1 MKKVMICLIGC
12 FLMALTTLR
21 AQGPAV
27 SDTTRAAEDSVLSLV
42 DTAAQTPAGSV
53 ISRDTV
59 AVHVGSGTTAA
70 APAVNDAPAT
80 APAVKDTTATHPV
93 AKVTK
98 VSVGSDTKVT
108 ITPTAGDTKV
118 TISAAGKD
126 TTIQVRDSTVQVKD
140 TVISLSDDPA
150 PKQDTV
156 MYASAKK
163 DNPDADVKPAEPKV
177 PKDTA
182 TKEDKEEETTRK
194 LDTRWFISPLLKAQ
208 FQDFALLEKNRKG
221 YLSDANTLPFLQ
233 RGNGSFA
240 ASAYKNLTQRLS
252 VSADIG
258 LSFGHVTNDNVLIS
272 QTKSKTYNLLNAA
285 LYYHLLAPSYRLQ
298 PYVTVGINDV
308 INDASYASVPMGI
321 GAKFNA
327 RKVMVTGQVMYGYAI
342 SKAISNTTMYSV
354 GIYLPIK
361 NKKQKQL
368 DQDDKSPYNRKGKD
382 EKKDSTGKGGVV
394 NNIYITINMDSVLK
408 SKGLLDEN
416 GKPIRSGDDGD
427 DDGTGGRGGRGR
439 RNKAFRNLGLDDFD
453 EGDYR
458 IDSLDGKPVLR
469 FVVYFEFNE
478 YGLTSRAFGAIDKVI
493 SHLKRSSNEF
503 NVEIKGY
510 TDSVGSNSF
519 NNLLS
524 RRRAKMVLDYMNSR
538 GVPTELMKAKAYGS
552 DNPVADNSD
561 PNQAWLNRRAEIIVH
576 QKEGIASAGEK

>member
-1 MKKVMICLIGC
+1 MKKVMICLVGC
-12 FLMALTTLR
+12 FLIALTTLR
-21 AQGPAV
+21 AQGPAA

-42 DTAAQTPAGSV
+42 DTATQTPAGSV

-59 AVHVGSGTTAA
+59 AVVSADKTAAPAMKDTAA
-70 APAVNDAPAT
+70 APVAKAPAG
-80 APAVKDTTATHPV
+80 
-93 AKVTK
+93 KVTK
-98 VSVGSDTKVT
+98 VVTVGNDAKVT
-108 ITPTAGDTKV
+108 ITPTDGDTKV
-118 TISAAGKD
+118 TVSTPGKD

-156 MYASAKK
+156 MYASSKK
-163 DNPDADVKPAEPKV
+163 DNADADVKPVE

-182 TKEDKEEETTRK
+182 TKEDKEEESTRK

-285 LYYHLLAPSYRLQ
+285 VYYHLLAPSYRLQ

-342 SKAISNTTMYSV
+342 SKAISNTTMYSI

-416 GKPIRSGDDGD
+416 GKPIRGGDDGD
-427 DDGTGGRGGRGR
+427 DDGAGGRGRGR

-519 NNLLS
+519 NNVLS

-576 QKEGIASAGEK
+576 QKEGIAAVGEK

>member
-1 MKKVMICLIGC
+1 MKKVMICLVGC

-42 DTAAQTPAGSV
+42 DTAAQMPAGSVGQATGGSAGQATGGSV

-59 AVHVGSGTTAA
+59 A
-70 APAVNDAPAT
+70 
-80 APAVKDTTATHPV
+80 APAVKDTTAAAPV
-93 AKVTK
+93 AKAPAGKVTK
-98 VSVGSDTKVT
+98 VVTVGNDAKVT
-108 ITPTAGDTKV
+108 ITPTDGDTKV
-118 TISAAGKD
+118 TISTPGKD

-140 TVISLSDDPA
+140 TVISLAGDPA

-156 MYASAKK
+156 MYASSKK
-163 DNPDADVKPAEPKV
+163 DNADADVKPVE

-182 TKEDKEEETTRK
+182 TKEDKEEENTRK

-342 SKAISNTTMYSV
+342 SKAISNTTMYSI

-368 DQDDKSPYNRKGKD
+368 DQDDKSPYNRKGKE

-416 GKPIRSGDDGD
+416 GKPIRGGDDGD
-427 DDGTGGRGGRGR
+427 DDGAGGRGGRGR

-519 NNLLS
+519 NNVLS

-538 GVPTELMKAKAYGS
+538 GYRPSLMKAKAYGS

-576 QKEGIASAGEK
+576 QKEGIAAVGEK

>member
-12 FLMALTTLR
+12 FLMALSTLR
-21 AQGPAV
+21 AQGPKA
-27 SDTTRAAEDSVLSLV
+27 SDTAKTTVDTVLSLM
-42 DTAAQTPAGSV
+42 DTTVQTPAGSV
-53 ISRDTV
+53 ISRDTT
-59 AVHVGSGTTAA
+59 GTTA
-70 APAVNDAPAT
+70 
-80 APAVKDTTATHPV
+80 PV
-93 AKVTK
+93 AR
-98 VSVGSDTKVT
+98 
-108 ITPTAGDTKV
+108 
-118 TISAAGKD
+118 D
-126 TTIQVRDSTVQVKD
+126 TTIQVRDSTVKVTD
-140 TVISLSDDPA
+140 TVISLADDPA

-156 MYASAKK
+156 MYASSKK
-163 DNPDADVKPAEPKV
+163 DKQDAAVKPVE

-194 LDTRWFISPLLKAQ
+194 LDTRWFISPLLRGQ

-233 RGNGSFA
+233 RGNASFA

-298 PYVTVGINDV
+298 PYVTVGINDI
-308 INDASYASVPMGI
+308 INDASYACVPMGI

-327 RKVMVTGQVMYGYAI
+327 RKVMVTGQVAYGYAI
-342 SKAISNTTMYSV
+342 SKSISNTTMYSV
-354 GIYLPIK
+354 GIYIPIK

-368 DQDDKSPYNRKGKD
+368 DQDDKSPYNRKSKD
-382 EKKDSTGKGGVV
+382 DKKDSTNKGGNVV

-416 GKPIRSGDDGD
+416 GNPIRNGGDGD
-427 DDGTGGRGGRGR
+427 DDAAGGRGGRGR

-453 EGDYR
+453 DNDYR

-478 YGLTSRAFGAIDKVI
+478 YGLTTRAFGSIDKVI

-503 NVEIKGY
+503 SVEIKGY
-510 TDSVGSNSF
+510 TDSIGNNSY

-576 QKEGIASAGEK
+576 QKEGVAAAGEK